1 MPNMQTNEK
10 ALAQQKAPLHRIA
23 VVVPMHNEAHNIAR
37 FAERLSRI
45 SERCAS
51 AIFLVYVDDGS
62 TDNTLSVVK
71 SQLDTLPGSVVVELS
86 RNFGKEAAM
95 LAGMDTALTMRFDAL
110 ILIDADLQH
119 PPEAIPEMIKKWTDG
134 SDVVIAARKSRLGD
148 SFARRMLSRCFYRI
162 INRLADV
169 EIADGEGDF
178 RLLARG
184 VVNALC
190 SLREQDRFTK
200 GLYSW
205 VGFRQSRIFVEYDQR
220 SSGSSRFSLSQL
232 TALAGSAITSFSAK
246 PLRLALYVGAVVG
259 SLSLFLALWIG
270 MQTVIFGRVL
280 PGYTSIFCGLMFIGG
295 VQLMSIG
302 LLGEYVG
309 RTYIQ
314 SKMRPPYVIRET
326 TRGSD

>member
-1 MPNMQTNEK
+1 MQTQEEERAKPKN
-10 ALAQQKAPLHRIA
+10 PPHRIA

-37 FAERLSRI
+37 FAERLSRV
-45 SERCAS
+45 SEQCS
-51 AIFLVYVDDGS
+51 GTLFVVYVDDGS
-62 TDNTLSVVK
+62 TDSTLSIVK
-71 SQLDTLPGSVVVELS
+71 DQLNIFPGSRVVELS

-95 LAGMDTALTMRFDAL
+95 LAGMDTALTMSFDAL

-119 PPEAIPEMIKKWTDG
+119 PPEAIPEMIKKWAEG
-134 SDVVIAARKSRLGD
+134 SDVVIAARRSRLGD
-148 SFARRMLSRCFYRI
+148 SFARRVLSKCFYRI
-162 INRLADV
+162 INHLADV

-178 RLLARG
+178 RLLARR
-184 VVNALC
+184 VVSALC

-259 SLSLFLALWIG
+259 SLSLLLALWIA

-280 PGYTSIFCGLMFIGG
+280 PGYTSIFCGLMFVGG

-314 SKMRPPYVIRET
+314 SKTRPPYVIRET
-326 TRGSD
+326 TKGSD